1 MSKIHTLAKMKAV
14 PGRIIYC
21 FFITLVSMNI
31 ATPTVAQDGT
41 GPDWNQSGDPLQ
53 SALGL
58 HYGQV
63 GGHGLAFRMP
73 VRWWLYVQ
81 VAGGI
86 WHTDDKKEHN
96 AGVNLNYVLRQDA
109 RTRIFVSGG
118 GAYFYSEDKV
128 GEFGGEDVFETEKN
142 WNWGGGVG
150 IEYLQGKRWAW
161 KVEADFARL
170 GSSGNIKV
178 IPQAG
183 ISYYW

>member
-1 MSKIHTLAKMKAV
+1 MSKIQINL
-14 PGRIIYC
+14 
-21 FFITLVSMNI
+21 MNI
-31 ATPTVAQDGT
+31 AFVAFVLLAVVQPAAAQDAV
-41 GPDWNQSGDPLQ
+41 GPDWNNTGDPLK

-81 VAGGI
+81 IAGGI
-86 WHTDDKKEHN
+86 WHTDDNQDHN
-96 AGVNLNYVLRQDA
+96 LGINLNYILRQDD
-109 RTRIFVSGG
+109 RLRIFVSGG
-118 GAYFYSEDKV
+118 GAYFYNKEKV
-128 GEFGGEDVFETEKN
+128 GQSGGDVVFETETN

-150 IEYLQGKRWAW
+150 LEYLQGKRWAW
-161 KVEADFARL
+161 KVEADFAKL
-170 GSSGNIKV
+170 GESGNIKV